1 MDIFVPCYCKGYSF
15 CVLNVTVIE
24 IKRINNAIML
34 TKRVNTF
41 EVAVLRILVKR
52 QQPLKLSTLVSGFPD
67 DCEDNV
73 LSAVSSLKLHGFVVL
88 DDYQPNGDVS
98 INRERRKEILQI
110 VDSDIYS
117 HELKQ
122 APHRNEK
129 SNNENNSI
137 REKTSFPRIITRY
150 QNSQGIRAM
159 AISSLL
165 IVGIISAIGIS
176 MPATSPDTDFVAY
189 YQYAPHS
196 KWSNAYGGSNDDDG
210 DSNTT
215 TPDPTAS
222 ASFVNLRNCD
232 QKSSQQQT

>member
-15 CVLNVTVIE
+15 RVLNVSVIE

-110 VDSDIYS
+110 VD
-117 HELKQ
+117 
-122 APHRNEK
+122 
-129 SNNENNSI
+129 
-137 REKTSFPRIITRY
+137 
-150 QNSQGIRAM
+150 
-159 AISSLL
+159 
-165 IVGIISAIGIS
+165 
-176 MPATSPDTDFVAY
+176 
-189 YQYAPHS
+189 
-196 KWSNAYGGSNDDDG
+196 
-210 DSNTT
+210 
-215 TPDPTAS
+215 
-222 ASFVNLRNCD
+222 
-232 QKSSQQQT
+232 